1 MVVIIGKHTCSLELQ
16 FSADASVCPFAIP
29 HPSQLTMFAKAET
42 LRSSLKE
49 LEGLLEKY
57 SPMMGEQTERV
68 VDKVIKYGA
77 IFAEVSSPIWVLHME
92 AGKILTIDML

>member
-1 MVVIIGKHTCSLELQ
+1 MVVVIGKHTCSLELQ
-16 FSADASVCPFAIP
+16 FSANSSVCLLAIP
-29 HPSQLTMFAKAET
+29 HPSQLTMFAKAEA

-57 SPMMGEQTERV
+57 SPMMDEQTERV

-77 IFAEVSSPIWVLHME
+77 IFAEVTSPIWALHME
-92 AGKILTIDML
+92 ASKILTCSS